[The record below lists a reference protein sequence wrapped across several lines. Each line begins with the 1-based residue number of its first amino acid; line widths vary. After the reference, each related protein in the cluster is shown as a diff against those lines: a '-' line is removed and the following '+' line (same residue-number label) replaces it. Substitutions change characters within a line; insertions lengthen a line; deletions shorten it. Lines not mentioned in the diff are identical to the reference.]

1 MREETMIRC
10 YLGALRN
17 FISFGLR
24 TQWNYSII
32 LKNSTLSMVEV
43 LRSTSDVAREIHH
56 YRLLRDPPAIDGL
69 GAGPPTDCHRSAKP
83 DNTVEMPA

>member
-10 YLGALRN
+10 YLRALRN
-17 FISFGLR
+17 FISFDLR

-43 LRSTSDVAREIHH
+43 LRSTSDVALEIHH
-56 YRLLRDPPAIDGL
+56 YRLLMVSP
-69 GAGPPTDCHRSAKP
+69 S
-83 DNTVEMPA
+83 